1 MPPPK
6 IHKAEGEVMILG
18 WLRVDDKAACGGTVI
33 EGNLTNISMGK
44 AIAFQGA
51 RIACRHN
58 CTIREGFPFF
68 TDNRRPVPH
77 HLHKSTRGCPIY
89 STLNGIDGWEDGG
102 DSAPAE
108 RYFQNADGHWVA
120 VAEPEPHEEP
130 FDEQTHLAEPSAP
143 GVPYHIET
151 MDGRTFSGRTGP
163 DGRLP
168 RIETIGEDAY
178 TILWGDAAL
187 AKGTAE

>member
-1 MPPPK
+1 MD
-6 IHKAEGEVMILG
+6 G
-18 WLRVDDKAACGGTVI
+18 KAAAIRLPLNATSRMPMVI
-33 EGNLTNISMGK
+33 GSPS
-44 AIAFQGA
+44 Q
-51 RIACRHN
+51 
-58 CTIREGFPFF
+58 
-68 TDNRRPVPH
+68 
-77 HLHKSTRGCPIY
+77 S
-89 STLNGIDGWEDGG
+89 
-102 DSAPAE
+102 
-108 RYFQNADGHWVA
+108 QN
-120 VAEPEPHEEP
+120 PHEEP

-143 GVPYHIET
+143 GMPYHIET